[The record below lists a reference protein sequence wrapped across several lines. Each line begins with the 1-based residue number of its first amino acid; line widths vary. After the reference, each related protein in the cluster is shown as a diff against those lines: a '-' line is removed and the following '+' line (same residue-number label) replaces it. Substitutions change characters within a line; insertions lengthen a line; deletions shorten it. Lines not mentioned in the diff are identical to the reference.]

1 MKGGEGLN
9 GYRSIRKLFRKWGV
23 SEQQAHSYGSEERI
37 SGTIPYTTEIPADL
51 LKRRTGGG
59 SNDG

>member
-1 MKGGEGLN
+1 MN
-9 GYRSIRKLFRKWGV
+9 GYHSIRKLFRKWGV
-23 SEQQAHSYGSEERI
+23 SEQPNHSYGSEERI
-37 SGTIPYTTEIPADL
+37 SGAIPNTTEIPANL

>member
-1 MKGGEGLN
+1 MN

-23 SEQQAHSYGSEERI
+23 SEQRNHSYGSEERI
-37 SGTIPYTTEIPADL
+37 FSTIPNTTEIPADL

>member
-1 MKGGEGLN
+1 MN

-23 SEQQAHSYGSEERI
+23 SEQRNHSYGSEERI